1 MAKSK
6 QPRVAAKEQAKKRN
20 EPAIDNR
27 RARHEYHI
35 LDSVEAGLALTGTE
49 VKSIRAGGVSMS
61 EAYARF
67 RDGEAWLMGMHVP
80 PYKQGSF
87 SNVDPNRP
95 RKLLLHKEQIADL
108 QARVEEK
115 GLTIVPLRMYF
126 TRGKVKVQ
134 LGLARGKKLWDKR
147 EDVAKR
153 DVERE
158 IARTAITMRGAKPE
172 AAIEQSDRTRAA

>member
-1 MAKSK
+1 MAKMK
-6 QPRVAAKEQAKKRN
+6 QQRQKAVAEEKKAT
-20 EPAIDNR
+20 PTIDNR

-35 LDSVEAGLALTGTE
+35 LESLEAGLALTGTE
-49 VKSIRAGGVSMS
+49 VKSIRAGGVSLN

-67 RDGEAWLMGMHVP
+67 RDGEAWLMSMHIP

-108 QARVEEK
+108 QSRVKEK

-126 TRGKVKVQ
+126 TRGIVKVQ
-134 LGLARGKKLWDKR
+134 LGLARGKKTWDKR
-147 EDVAKR
+147 EDIAKR

-158 IARTAITMRGAKPE
+158 IQRHVR
-172 AAIEQSDRTRAA
+172 

>member
-1 MAKSK
+1 MAKMK
-6 QPRVAAKEQAKKRN
+6 QQREKAAADERKQNA
-20 EPAIDNR
+20 PTVDNR

-35 LDSVEAGLALTGTE
+35 LESLEAGLVLTGTE
-49 VKSIRAGGVSMS
+49 VKSIRAGGASLN

-87 SNVDPNRP
+87 SNAEPVRA
-95 RKLLLHKEQIADL
+95 RKLLLRKEQIAHL
-108 QARVEEK
+108 QSRVAEK
-115 GLTIVPLRMYF
+115 GLTIVPLRLYF
-126 TRGKVKVQ
+126 TRGMAKVQ

-147 EDVAKR
+147 ADVAKR

-158 IARTAITMRGAKPE
+158 IARHER
-172 AAIEQSDRTRAA
+172 R

>member
-1 MAKSK
+1 MK
-6 QPRVAAKEQAKKRN
+6 QQRAAAAEEKRRHSA
-20 EPAIDNR
+20 PAIDNR

-35 LDSVEAGLALTGTE
+35 LDSLEAGLALTGTE
-49 VKSIRAGGVSMS
+49 VKAIRQGGVSLN

-67 RDGEAWLMGMHVP
+67 RDGEAWLMSMHVP

-108 QARVEEK
+108 QTRVKEK

-126 TRGKVKVQ
+126 TRGIVKVE
-134 LGLARGKKLWDKR
+134 LGLARGKKVWDKR
-147 EDVAKR
+147 EDIAKR

-158 IARTAITMRGAKPE
+158 IARHVR
-172 AAIEQSDRTRAA
+172 

>member
-1 MAKSK
+1 MKSK
-6 QPRVAAKEQAKKRN
+6 QQRTQAKEVLKART

-35 LDSVEAGLALTGTE
+35 LDSLEAGLALTGTE
-49 VKSIRAGGVSMS
+49 VKAIRAGGVSLN

-67 RDGEAWLMGMHVP
+67 RDGEAWLMSMHIP
-80 PYKQGSF
+80 PYKHGSF

-108 QARVEEK
+108 QARVKEK

-134 LGLARGKKLWDKR
+134 LGVARGKKLWDKR

-153 DVERE
+153 EVERE
-158 IARTAITMRGAKPE
+158 IARNVR
-172 AAIEQSDRTRAA
+172 

>member
-6 QPRVAAKEQAKKRN
+6 QARVAAKEDAKKSAA
-20 EPAIDNR
+20 PTIDNR

-35 LDSVEAGLALTGTE
+35 LDSLEAGLALTGTE
-49 VKSIRAGGVSMS
+49 VKSIRAGGVSIT
-61 EAYARF
+61 EAYARL
-67 RDGEAWLMGMHVP
+67 RDGEMWLLGMHVP

-108 QARVEEK
+108 QTRVKEK

-126 TRGKVKVQ
+126 TRGMVKVL
-134 LGLARGKKLWDKR
+134 LGLARGKKTWDKR
-147 EDVAKR
+147 EDIAKR

-158 IARTAITMRGAKPE
+158 IARH
-172 AAIEQSDRTRAA
+172 TR